1 MSVLKKFHKAT
12 IELIQILQ
20 QPQTERDQKILQVEA
35 LLDRREALMKEIV
48 PPFTP
53 EEAELGKQIVTM
65 NERLE
70 QLITAEKVSIQK
82 DIKELH
88 VKKVSNTK
96 YVNPYQNLSTD
107 GMFYDKRK

>member
-1 MSVLKKFHKAT
+1 MSVLKEFHKAT

-20 QPQTERDQKILQVEA
+20 QTQTERDQKILQVEA
-35 LLDRREALMKEIV
+35 LLDRREVLMKEIV

-53 EEAELGKQIVTM
+53 EEAELGKKIVTM